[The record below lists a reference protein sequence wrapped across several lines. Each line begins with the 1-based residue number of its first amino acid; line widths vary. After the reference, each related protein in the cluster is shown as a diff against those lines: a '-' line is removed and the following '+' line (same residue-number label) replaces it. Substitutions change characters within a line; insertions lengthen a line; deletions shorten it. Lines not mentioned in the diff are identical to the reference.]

1 MASELSFDEL
11 VGMICNKLSTRNGE
25 WIAEQAQV
33 ILDRTV
39 AYEGEAGVFRIAE
52 SGNRAFYG
60 LLDDLKTALAKSSAE
75 DLATTAQSILNRA
88 VTYRS
93 DGVFVLA

>member
-1 MASELSFDEL
+1 MSSELSFDEL

-25 WIAEQAQV
+25 WVAEQAQV

-39 AYEGEAGVFRIAE
+39 TYEGEEGIFRVAE

-60 LLDDLKTALAKSSAE
+60 LLDDLKSALLQSSAE
-75 DLATTAQSILNRA
+75 NLAATAQSILNRA
-88 VTYRS
+88 VTCR
-93 DGVFVLA
+93 GEEVFVLP